1 MQTIPE
7 QTLKLLLGES
17 TPAIK
22 GMLPKKPLTLR
33 SVTVSHLTNDFL
45 NTSLA
50 GGKKLLKKC
59 LYVVRNN
66 FLYPVSPKSTM
77 TVREALKDE
86 DLSRVQYV
94 VLCTRGKPGSKSLEL
109 VAI

>member
-1 MQTIPE
+1 MQPIPE
-7 QTLKLLLGES
+7 QTLKLLLGEN
-17 TPAIK
+17 TPAVK
-22 GMLPKKPLTLR
+22 KMLPKKPLSLR
-33 SVTVSHLTNDFL
+33 SVTVSHLTNEFL

-59 LYVVRNN
+59 LYVIRNN
-66 FLYPVSPKSTM
+66 FLYQVAPKSTM

-86 DLSRVQYV
+86 DLSCVQYI
-94 VLCTRGKPGSKSLEL
+94 VLCTKGNPNSKSLEL

>member
-66 FLYPVSPKSTM
+66 FLYPVSPESTM

-86 DLSRVQYV
+86 DLSCVQYI
-94 VLCTRGKPGSKSLEL
+94 VLCTRGKPNSKTLEL